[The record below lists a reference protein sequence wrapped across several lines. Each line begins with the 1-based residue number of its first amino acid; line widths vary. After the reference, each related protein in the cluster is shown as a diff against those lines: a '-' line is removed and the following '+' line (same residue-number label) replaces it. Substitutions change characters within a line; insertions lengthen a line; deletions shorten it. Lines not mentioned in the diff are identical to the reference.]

1 MFLLLT
7 DSQFLSQAL
16 DNSEYELTDY
26 ELISTSHED
35 MQKRVQQ
42 LYAAVQLFQVGD
54 LFEVR
59 YGVPELRYSKEMP
72 HGVDRKEVI
81 FLRPSMLR
89 EIDGTLKSLEEIR
102 NIPDRERERMV
113 SAAMKLPPVNQKHIL
128 QKHDLLINTKGTP
141 RLIDI
146 FDGITDF
153 DIQFVPTTHFFVL
166 SPKANVLNA
175 LHIDLEFLKYAL
187 KHVVKTDLFSI
198 YETQK
203 LQQAEKIYEIRSTN
217 KARSSTS
224 ILPALQKEQLM
235 KLKIA
240 VPERAENQER
250 VKTILY
256 NIEKAQNSVAEKFN
270 LWTRELSAINLNQ
283 L

>member
-1 MFLLLT
+1 MFLLLI
-7 DSQFLSQAL
+7 DSHFMPQAL
-16 DNSEYELTDY
+16 DNSKYEITDY

-35 MQKRVQQ
+35 MKKRIRQ

-59 YGVPELRYSKEMP
+59 YGVPELRYSKERP
-72 HGVDRKEVI
+72 HGVNMKEVV

-89 EIDGTLKSLEEIR
+89 EIDGTLKSLAEIR
-102 NIPDRERERMV
+102 KITDREQERMV
-113 SAAMKLPPVNQKHIL
+113 SGAMELPPVNQKHIL
-128 QKHDLLINTKGTP
+128 QKNDLLINNKGIP
-141 RLIDI
+141 KLIDI
-146 FDGITDF
+146 FDGVTDF
-153 DIQFVPTTHFFVL
+153 DIQFVPTPHFFVL
-166 SPKANVLNA
+166 
-175 LHIDLEFLKYAL
+175 KYVL

-217 KARSSTS
+217 KARSSAS

-250 VKTILY
+250 VKTILD

-270 LWTRELSAINLNQ
+270 LWNLELSAINLNQ

>member
-7 DSQFLSQAL
+7 DSHFVSQAL
-16 DNSEYELTDY
+16 DNSKYEITDY

-35 MQKRVQQ
+35 IKKRIRK
-42 LYAAVQLFQVGD
+42 LYAAVQFFQVGD

-59 YGVPELRYSKEMP
+59 YGVPELRYSKEIP
-72 HGVDRKEVI
+72 HGVTFKEVV

-102 NIPDRERERMV
+102 KITDREQERMV
-113 SAAMKLPPVNQKHIL
+113 SGAMELPPVNQKHIL
-128 QKHDLLINTKGTP
+128 QKNDLLINNKGIP
-141 RLIDI
+141 KLIDI
-146 FDGITDF
+146 FDGVTDF
-153 DIQFVPTTHFFVL
+153 DIQFVPTPHFFVL
-166 SPKANVLNA
+166 SPKTNVLNA
-175 LHIDLEFLKYAL
+175 LQIDLEFLKYVL

-217 KARSSTS
+217 KARSSAS

-250 VKTILY
+250 VKTILD
-256 NIEKAQNSVAEKFN
+256 NIKKAQNSVAEKFN
-270 LWTRELSAINLNQ
+270 LWNLELSAINLNQ